1 MRIPGINQTGVPG
14 AEQLSLGA
22 ISSAVQAK
30 MQTTSALTRVVD
42 DYQTKVVKAETD
54 EEYSR
59 LSNGFARDTGAAWDG
74 IKNQARIDENG
85 DPTYKQMMGQYEIA
99 HNKLAKEYSGR
110 VTINSNKGAFSR
122 YADST
127 LTNNTNAVRGEE
139 GRRAVEHLTGS
150 YTQSKIDLMGNPDG
164 IAMFAEL
171 QSGAL
176 STGLINDSQRANDF
190 DAFQHE
196 HETNTLMSNFQTSRD
211 AGLDAKEGQTYLE
224 NLEFPA
230 SFDDGEKQRVLDQ
243 MGIMLRSDQVKVDAK
258 ARTEASAVKAEQ
270 KVITDEAKRHQKI
283 ITSGA
288 ILADGFVDSYTDLIG
303 KISDPIERRD
313 LSNSLRW
320 YADGQSLLHGE
331 NHSLDDL
338 IEAHG
343 TLSATAVTDV
353 TEGERRDVLV
363 NMIDGAI
370 SSINQDPQ
378 QAAVTMGLLKPQ
390 QSTLR
395 DAIGSG
401 DIEAYLKE
409 QSLRKALID
418 EHWGINTSLF
428 KDDEID
434 ALSDHLN
441 APKGYKTLE
450 SLVKTMDGGSHELLA
465 KIFTKGYRTLAVVG
479 DLMSQED
486 AGSAVELVHNGKKL
500 ADGEGG
506 LGFYG
511 PEKDS
516 AKLNFDDYIG
526 DGSKDLFEGDH
537 EIKQGMQDAVK
548 FAYAGLSMRA
558 KDNSGDF
565 DEDRYEAALNAVVGN
580 VYERGDYMFVTPRRE
595 MKEYHVKKWLNRLD
609 EADFSSI
616 DPDLDW
622 EQVKKEVISGDID
635 LVPIGE
641 QGRYMMSRNGMFL
654 KDGNT
659 QDFILEYK
667 E

>member
-1 MRIPGINQTGVPG
+1 VRIPGINQTGVPG

-22 ISSAVQAK
+22 ISSAAQAK
-30 MQTTSALTRVVD
+30 MRTTQALTKVVD
-42 DYQTKVVKAETD
+42 DYQTKVRQAETN

-59 LSNGFARDTGAAWDG
+59 LSNGFTRDTGSAWEE
-74 IKNQARIDENG
+74 IKSQARVDENG
-85 DPTYKQMMGQYEIA
+85 APTYDQMMSQYSAA
-99 HNKLAKEYSGR
+99 HKKISKDYNGR
-110 VTINSNKGAFSR
+110 VKFQPNKSAFSQF
-122 YADST
+122 ADST
-127 LTNNTNAVRGEE
+127 LTRNTNAVNGEV
-139 GRRAVEHLTGS
+139 GRRAVAHLSGA
-150 YTQSKIDLMGNPDG
+150 YQQSKVDYMNNPNG
-164 IAMFAEL
+164 LEEFAMAQQAAE
-171 QSGAL
+171 QG
-176 STGLINDSQRANDF
+176 GLINPGQRVADY
-190 DAFQHE
+190 DAFQQE
-196 HETNTLMSNFQTSRD
+196 HHTNRLMSEFQTERD
-211 AGLDAKEGQTYLE
+211 MGRGQEYIDTMAFPDTFDEGEQLRLE
-224 NLEFPA
+224 
-230 SFDDGEKQRVLDQ
+230 SQ
-243 MGIMLRSDQVKVDAK
+243 MGVFLRSDQVNVDAK
-258 ARTEASAVKAEQ
+258 ARAEASAVKAEQ
-270 KVITDEAKRHQKI
+270 KLVTDEAKRHQKV

-288 ILADGFVDSYTDLIG
+288 VLADGFVDNYIELVG
-303 KISDPIERRD
+303 KVSNPQEKRD
-313 LSNSLRW
+313 LSNSLTW

-331 NHSLDDL
+331 DSSLDNL
-338 IEAHG
+338 IEMHG
-343 TLSATAVTDV
+343 ALSATAITDV
-353 TEGERRDVLV
+353 DEGERRDVLV
-363 NMIDGAI
+363 NMLDGAI
-370 SSINQDPQ
+370 SSINKDPQ
-378 QAAVTMGLLKPQ
+378 QAAINMGLLKPQ

-395 DAIGSG
+395 EAIESG
-401 DIEAYLKE
+401 DIANYLKE
-409 QSLRKALID
+409 QTTRKALID
-418 EHWGINTSLF
+418 DHWGINTSLF

-434 ALSDHLN
+434 TLSTHLN
-441 APKGYKTLE
+441 EPKGYKTLE
-450 SLVKTMDGGSHELLA
+450 SLVTTMDGGSHELLA

-526 DGSKDLFEGDH
+526 DGSKDLFEGDY

-548 FAYAGLSMRA
+548 FAYAGLSIRA
-558 KDNSGDF
+558 GDNSGDF

-595 MKEYHVKKWLNRLD
+595 MKEYHVTKWLNRLD
-609 EADFSSI
+609 ETDFGGMDS
-616 DPDLDW
+616 DLDW

-659 QDFILEYK
+659 NDFIMEYK